1 MGVVPDRL
9 VSQNCTFIWKF
20 TGRTLESGH
29 FSSVFEGLD
38 FLDFEIGV
46 KNARETQIFSI
57 LRFKFKQKCL
67 LLVLPF
73 FGKSLFSQLWTGKSQ
88 I

>member
-20 TGRTLESGH
+20 TGRTLESEH
-29 FSSVFEGLD
+29 FSSVFEGFD

-46 KNARETQIFSI
+46 KTQTRNADFQYIAVS
-57 LRFKFKQKCL
+57 
-67 LLVLPF
+67 V
-73 FGKSLFSQLWTGKSQ
+73 
-88 I
+88 